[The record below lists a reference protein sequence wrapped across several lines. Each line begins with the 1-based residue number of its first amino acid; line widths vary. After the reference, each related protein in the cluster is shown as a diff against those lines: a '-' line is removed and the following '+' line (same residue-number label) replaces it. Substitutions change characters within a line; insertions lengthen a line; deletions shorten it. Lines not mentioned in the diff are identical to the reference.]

1 MCHFINLHQENIPL
15 KLHSLRLSGNIER
28 ENSVKFLG
36 VILDEHLTWKKH
48 TAYVEN
54 KVSKNVGVLYKT
66 SKLKTLNVC
75 ETFTS
80 PLSTLTLTLQ
90 ISHGLALIKLN

>member
-1 MCHFINLHQENIPL
+1 ME
-15 KLHSLRLSGNIER
+15 K
-28 ENSVKFLG
+28 
-36 VILDEHLTWKKH
+36 TY
-48 TAYVEN
+48 TAYIEN
-54 KVSKNVGVLYKT
+54 KVSKNGGVLYKT

-90 ISHGLALIKLN
+90 ISHGLALIKLNWKNYLGNKNKPHVSYLIETDLRIPVYYLRL